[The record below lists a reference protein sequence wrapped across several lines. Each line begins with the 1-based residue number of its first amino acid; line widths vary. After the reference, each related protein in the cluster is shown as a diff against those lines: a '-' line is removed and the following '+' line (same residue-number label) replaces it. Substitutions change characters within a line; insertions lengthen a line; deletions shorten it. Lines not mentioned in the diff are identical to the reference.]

1 MCPQHIDWVTMSEQS
16 EEVGVE
22 SSGTTVA
29 NVQRIER
36 GYFDHMQSLRD
47 RIPVGEYLVKP
58 QTGRL
63 ALVAMVMSSLAFLIL
78 FPLTMFYQFTPVVV
92 TVYMVAFAAFAWVFY
107 DRVLVPNEGPEEWRD

>member
-1 MCPQHIDWVTMSEQS
+1 MSEQS
-16 EEVGVE
+16 EEIGVE